1 MMHAAV
7 VLNAVLVMGMLAVA
21 DGVSCTNTFS
31 GLTQCAVLNGQT
43 TNANTEVMRNAEL
56 FWLDEQYRG
65 AMSPDTDTAECRA
78 AYNAFYCVNWAH
90 GAGAGPCSSGGQT
103 QPPCFSLCADWVEKC
118 FQRMLNRE
126 SLEGRTKVFSTG
138 AVIGSQTGM
147 QSVILTLD
155 TAGTENA
162 DAICSRLAAPQNV
175 TECFGAVTNFR
186 RPTCTHTLSGLTTCA
201 VLNGEPI
208 DVQPNAVVLRDIE
221 LMRVF
226 NPWNEQTH
234 RYGTK
239 TAECLAAWNSFYC
252 VHWAD
257 RFGAGPCKNGTV
269 MRPCFSLCADYVQKC
284 FPPRW
289 PDEREHWVTFRPGV
303 GLHGLSMES
312 TEVRIDIPGTD
323 NVDVICSVLGT
334 PRNATNC
341 FGDVASFTRLPPATS
356 PPSATPPPP
365 ATTPPPPTPLVSV
378 RVPPPP
384 DSSASK
390 RDNSQTAWLVT
401 VAALT
406 VAVRVTF

>member
-1 MMHAAV
+1 MHAAV
-7 VLNAVLVMGMLAVA
+7 VLNAVVVLGMLAVA
-21 DGVSCTNTFS
+21 DGASCTNTFS

-43 TNANTEVMRNAEL
+43 TNANTAVMRNTEL
-56 FWLDEQYRG
+56 FWLDYTYEQPLR
-65 AMSPDTDTAECRA
+65 PDTNTLECRA
-78 AYNAFYCVNWAH
+78 AFNSFYCVNWAY
-90 GAGAGPCSSGGQT
+90 GAGAGPCSSDGQA
-103 QPPCFSLCADWVEKC
+103 QPPCFSLCADWVQKC
-118 FQRMLNRE
+118 FQRMPNRE
-126 SLEGRTKVFSTG
+126 SLEGRTTVFSTG
-138 AVIGSQTGM
+138 AVNGAETGM
-147 QSVILTLD
+147 QDVILTLD
-155 TAGTENA
+155 AAGMHNV

-175 TECFGAVTNFR
+175 TKCFGAVTNFTR
-186 RPTCTHTLSGLTTCA
+186 RTCTHTFSNLTTCA

-208 DVQPNAVVLRDIE
+208 DVEPNAVLRRDIE
-221 LMRVF
+221 LLKVS
-226 NPWNEQTH
+226 NPWNEQMH
-234 RYGTK
+234 AYGTR
-239 TAECLAAWNSFYC
+239 TEECRAAYNSFYC
-252 VHWAD
+252 VHWAHK
-257 RFGAGPCKNGTV
+257 FGAGPCKNGTATW
-269 MRPCFSLCADYVQKC
+269 PCFSLCADYVQKC

-365 ATTPPPPTPLVSV
+365 FTPQVSA
-378 RVPPPP
+378 RVPPP
-384 DSSASK
+384 DSAASK
-390 RDNSQTAWLVT
+390 RGHSQTTWLVT